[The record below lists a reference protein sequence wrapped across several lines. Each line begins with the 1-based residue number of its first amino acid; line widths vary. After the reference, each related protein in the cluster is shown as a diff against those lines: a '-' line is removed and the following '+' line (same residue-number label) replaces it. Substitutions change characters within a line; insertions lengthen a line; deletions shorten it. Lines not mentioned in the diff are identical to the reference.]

1 MHTTKANSIGSLNYE
16 YVRYTLVK
24 DLQGNVIG
32 LADKNGN
39 LAAKYT
45 YDAWG
50 NILSV
55 TDGQGNDVS
64 GNPGHIANVNPLR
77 YRGYYFDQETGFYY
91 LHTRYY
97 DPKVGRFINA
107 DGYVTT
113 DSGLSGANMFTY
125 CKNNPVMMTDPDGNK
140 PVYKIL
146 EEQANTANAIIE
158 AAKPKPRSATARFV
172 SDIMQDFK
180 NYDINNESE
189 EKVLQSKYF
198 SAYKGVPVVRIN
210 GDRSGSFGMIFLTRK
225 TNSMKNPEDT
235 IRHEY
240 GHTKQLQQL
249 GVLGYAMCIGLPS
262 WQKWGSGEYYS
273 KPWEITA
280 DIYGGVQSRSHT
292 QDNID
297 AGFQY
302 LETSKYLG
310 LFAWLLI
317 Q

>member
-1 MHTTKANSIGSLNYE
+1 MQVLTKANSIGSLNYE

-97 DPKVGRFINA
+97 DPMAGRFINA

-113 DSGLSGANMFTY
+113 DSSLSGANMFAY
-125 CKNNPVMMTDPDGNK
+125 CKNNPVMMVDPDGNR
-140 PVYKIL
+140 PIWEIL
-146 EEQANTANAIIE
+146 EEQTNTANSII
-158 AAKPKPRSATARFV
+158 AATKPKKSVA
-172 SDIMQDFK
+172 D
-180 NYDINNESE
+180 
-189 EKVLQSKYF
+189 KVL
-198 SAYKGVPVVRIN
+198 
-210 GDRSGSFGMIFLTRK
+210 DTLWSGL
-225 TNSMKNPEDT
+225 KNFT
-235 IRHEY
+235 
-240 GHTKQLQQL
+240 L
-249 GVLGYAMCIGLPS
+249 
-262 WQKWGSGEYYS
+262 
-273 KPWEITA
+273 
-280 DIYGGVQSRSHT
+280 
-292 QDNID
+292 D
-297 AGFQY
+297 AGFGSGFGGY
-302 LETSKYLG
+302 AKISNINVDVIASVDMLHVRYAKGNLDIGYEERYGVNFSLTDHLGIGSTGG
-310 LFAWLLI
+310 LFHSFLCKQYEGYPNPNHDIYRCSNSIKYDESLEENFEILGVGAYCIVGLSFSIGYNFGGLLNDI
-317 Q
+317 EQIWF

>member
-1 MHTTKANSIGSLNYE
+1 
-16 YVRYTLVK
+16 
-24 DLQGNVIG
+24 
-32 LADKNGN
+32 
-39 LAAKYT
+39 
-45 YDAWG
+45 
-50 NILSV
+50 
-55 TDGQGNDVS
+55 
-64 GNPGHIANVNPLR
+64 
-77 YRGYYFDQETGFYY
+77 
-91 LHTRYY
+91 
-97 DPKVGRFINA
+97 
-107 DGYVTT
+107 
-113 DSGLSGANMFTY
+113 
-125 CKNNPVMMTDPDGNK
+125 
-140 PVYKIL
+140 
-146 EEQANTANAIIE
+146 
-158 AAKPKPRSATARFV
+158 
-172 SDIMQDFK
+172 
-180 NYDINNESE
+180 
-189 EKVLQSKYF
+189 
-198 SAYKGVPVVRIN
+198 
-210 GDRSGSFGMIFLTRK
+210 
-225 TNSMKNPEDT
+225 MKNPEDT

>member
-107 DGYVTT
+107 DEQLNMNL
-113 DSGLSGANMFTY
+113 GLLGANMFVY
-125 CKNNPVMMTDPDGNK
+125 CLNNPTNMIDTVGQFPRFIYEQNK
-140 PVYKIL
+140 DTEVSGTG
-146 EEQANTANAIIE
+146 EQ
-158 AAKPKPRSATARFV
+158 
-172 SDIMQDFK
+172 
-180 NYDINNESE
+180 
-189 EKVLQSKYF
+189 KV
-198 SAYKGVPVVRIN
+198 
-210 GDRSGSFGMIFLTRK
+210 IFLLIFADLHRK
-225 TNSMKNPEDT
+225 
-235 IRHEY
+235 
-240 GHTKQLQQL
+240 
-249 GVLGYAMCIGLPS
+249 LP
-262 WQKWGSGEYYS
+262 KGSRTFRYRPL
-273 KPWEITA
+273 K
-280 DIYGGVQSRSHT
+280 
-292 QDNID
+292 
-297 AGFQY
+297 
-302 LETSKYLG
+302 
-310 LFAWLLI
+310 
-317 Q
+317 

>member
-1 MHTTKANSIGSLNYE
+1 MLTKANSIGSLNYE

-107 DGYVTT
+107 DGLLNNTHILGY
-113 DSGLSGANMFTY
+113 NMFAY
-125 CKNNPVMMTDPDGNK
+125 CCNNPVMMSDP
-140 PVYKIL
+140 
-146 EEQANTANAIIE
+146 
-158 AAKPKPRSATARFV
+158 
-172 SDIMQDFK
+172 
-180 NYDINNESE
+180 
-189 EKVLQSKYF
+189 
-198 SAYKGVPVVRIN
+198 N
-210 GDRSGSFGMIFLTRK
+210 GDRSIWDILDEQARIANSIIAATSNPKKDPPDHPGYTPPKKGNKKVKNPNGKGTGWEAKDGGVWVWTPGMHGGDGWTIQYPGGSHSHAYPGGGVRNHFQPEQSPTDAVIMIFVGTVV
-225 TNSMKNPEDT
+225 T
-235 IRHEY
+235 
-240 GHTKQLQQL
+240 
-249 GVLGYAMCIGLPS
+249 IGLIADDFTGIGVADNPLIS
-262 WQKWGSGEYYS
+262 GSVACIVGGINGICGKKVCTECGE
-273 KPWEITA
+273 IR
-280 DIYGGVQSRSHT
+280 YGP
-292 QDNID
+292 
-297 AGFQY
+297 
-302 LETSKYLG
+302 
-310 LFAWLLI
+310 
-317 Q
+317 

>member
-1 MHTTKANSIGSLNYE
+1 MQVLTKANSIGSLNYE

-107 DGYVTT
+107 DELLNMNL
-113 DSGLSGANMFTY
+113 GLLGANMFAY
-125 CKNNPVMMTDPDGNK
+125 CCNNPVMYVDPNGTYHYDIND
-140 PVYKIL
+140 IIQNL
-146 EEQANTANAIIE
+146 NDTANAII
-158 AAKPKPRSATARFV
+158 AAANKGLPKTGKPNSKDSLKNEDGTTKQERWYGPDGNATRDRDYNHSGNMPFPHDHEWKDGIRQPDHLPPDPTYKINWEPVLGVVLIVGCVAAIALV
-172 SDIMQDFK
+172 AADNVTGIGVLDDFL
-180 NYDINNESE
+180 YGP
-189 EKVLQSKYF
+189 LG
-198 SAYKGVPVVRIN
+198 AGVGQGLI
-210 GDRSGSFGMIFLTRK
+210 MIF
-225 TNSMKNPEDT
+225 
-235 IRHEY
+235 
-240 GHTKQLQQL
+240 G
-249 GVLGYAMCIGLPS
+249 
-262 WQKWGSGEYYS
+262 
-273 KPWEITA
+273 
-280 DIYGGVQSRSHT
+280 
-292 QDNID
+292 
-297 AGFQY
+297 
-302 LETSKYLG
+302 
-310 LFAWLLI
+310 
-317 Q
+317 

>member
-107 DGYVTT
+107 DEQLNIK
-113 DSGLSGANMFTY
+113 DGLLGANQFTY
-125 CKNNPVMMTDPDGNK
+125 CLNNPVNMSDPYGQMAVAIAKFALVNLWNPAGWVAAIISIFCAIVLVDSIEDLTINDMQGFIVGAGINNFSAIADISIAENIKFKYKEHTSNKQPSKRNKHEEGQTRHQRDSNKTERGDARRKGNPNKRRPQTNNAIVSNYTIKNGYYIFGSYAYYPKQPDG
-140 PVYKIL
+140 
-146 EEQANTANAIIE
+146 
-158 AAKPKPRSATARFV
+158 
-172 SDIMQDFK
+172 
-180 NYDINNESE
+180 
-189 EKVLQSKYF
+189 
-198 SAYKGVPVVRIN
+198 
-210 GDRSGSFGMIFLTRK
+210 SGGYSFYIGT
-225 TNSMKNPEDT
+225 
-235 IRHEY
+235 
-240 GHTKQLQQL
+240 
-249 GVLGYAMCIGLPS
+249 GY
-262 WQKWGSGEYYS
+262 
-273 KPWEITA
+273 
-280 DIYGGVQSRSHT
+280 
-292 QDNID
+292 
-297 AGFQY
+297 
-302 LETSKYLG
+302 
-310 LFAWLLI
+310 
-317 Q
+317 